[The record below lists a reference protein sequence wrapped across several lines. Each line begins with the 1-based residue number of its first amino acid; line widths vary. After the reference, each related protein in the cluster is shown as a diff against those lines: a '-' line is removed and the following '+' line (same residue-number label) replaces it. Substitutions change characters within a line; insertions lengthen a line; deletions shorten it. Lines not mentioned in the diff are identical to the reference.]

1 MNDAI
6 AGANQVR
13 EFFGYR
19 FDEITF
25 LAALCIVFL
34 LAVTILGLL
43 KMRVNTM
50 KGVLAERMLRRF
62 RYQLITRILR
72 FPQPYFERVSQ
83 GEVVSMVTAES
94 EPLGGLMGDAI
105 SQPVLQLGQ
114 MLTILTFLFF
124 QSFWFGLTAIALIPV
139 QAIII
144 PRLQKQINLLNKKR
158 IQEVRILAAQIG
170 EGAAGASTLRTN
182 GGWRFRQALFSRQLG
197 RLFLIRFEIYKKKF
211 FMKFLN
217 NFITQL
223 TPFFYYL
230 VGGILVLGGQVTLGA
245 LVAALAAYKDL
256 SDPWKELLTFYNTTQ
271 DMSLRW
277 NVITERFAPQGMLNE
292 KLLEGEPEENPRL
305 HGDVTLNDLTI
316 RDGDGNVILDGV
328 TAHIPGRGITGIQ
341 APNEEDRRALA
352 GVLTRE
358 ILPSSGEVTIS
369 GHKLSSLH
377 QSIIASR
384 IGLASSRPIMF
395 QGTFGDNVMMP
406 MLTRPHGDTPDDAF
420 YTETLKSGNSPDP
433 ADAVWLDP
441 SAAGLHTPEELREWG
456 LKLIRDIG
464 AGTTLFR
471 RVIEQ
476 KFSAA
481 DHHELAER
489 LVSLR
494 PKIRE
499 AIDKV
504 GLAKHVHRFDPDRY
518 NPAMPVAE
526 NLLFSTP
533 TRPINQE
540 IIAEQETFLSALRDL
555 GIDKTL
561 IDLTRD
567 VLEMLRGI
575 FGHDGTDHPLFQKLG
590 LETKTYEAALKLIDR
605 YGEDATQTLADGELA
620 TLLSVPFATSAEQIG
635 PSFSDDL
642 KARILDLRRTHS
654 GQLRETMA
662 DLFAPIDPAAFAPG
676 LSVLEN
682 ALFGKISGNAGARAD
697 EIKRLIA
704 DILVAEGAEPLVT
717 NLVYDFPVTLG
728 GQNLPAAFVEPLS
741 LTRATIKKPDL
752 LILDRALSSYDDRT
766 RAKLYLSLR
775 KTLTDTTVIYIDE
788 KIEQPDAFD
797 HFIEIRDG
805 RLLTRDAPEEVKEDR
820 AASADIVR
828 KTRALQQSMLFSGL
842 SQKQLR
848 LLAFGSKWY
857 HAEAGDVVFYQGDDP
872 TDGAFMLT
880 EGEAGVYSRTKEGQD
895 ELLVKVGPGTLIG
908 ELGVIRNVP
917 RTKSLFAETD
927 ITCLRIGKEELL
939 AVIENDAATAFKLLQ
954 VVAGYLPD

>member
-1 MNDAI
+1 MGI
-6 AGANQVR
+6 
-13 EFFGYR
+13 EFN
-19 FDEITF
+19 ELTF
-25 LAALCIVFL
+25 LTALCIAFL
-34 LAVTILGLL
+34 VAVTVHGLL
-43 KMRVNTM
+43 KMRLNTM

-62 RYQLITRILR
+62 RYQLVSRILR

-105 SQPVLQLGQ
+105 SQPVLQAGQ
-114 MLTILTFLFF
+114 MLTILTFLFI

-158 IQEVRILAAQIG
+158 IQEVRALAAQIG

-211 FMKFLN
+211 FMKFVN

-256 SDPWKELLTFYNTTQ
+256 SDPWKELLTYYNTTQ

-277 NVITERFAPQGMLNE
+277 NVIIERFAPQGMLNE
-292 KLLEGEPEENPRL
+292 NLLEGEPEEDPRL
-305 HGDVTLNDLTI
+305 DGDISLDGLTI
-316 RDGDGNVILDGV
+316 RDADGNVVLDNI
-328 TAHIPGRGITGIQ
+328 TAQIPGRGITGVMV
-341 APNEEDRRALA
+341 PNEEDRRALA

-358 ILPSSGEVTIS
+358 ILPASGKVTIS
-369 GHKLSSLH
+369 GHNLSSLH
-377 QSIIASR
+377 QTVIARR
-384 IGLASSRPIMF
+384 IGLASSSPVMF

-406 MLTRPHGDTPDDAF
+406 MLTRPHGEAPDDAF
-420 YTETLKSGNSPDP
+420 HTETLKSGNSPDP
-433 ADAVWLDP
+433 ADVPWLDP
-441 SAAGLHTPEELREWG
+441 GAAGLNTPEELREWG

-464 AGTTLFR
+464 AGTALFR
-471 RVIEQ
+471 RGIEQ

-481 DHHELAER
+481 DHPALAER
-489 LVSLR
+489 LVALR
-494 PKIRE
+494 PKIRD
-499 AIDKV
+499 AIDKA

-526 NLLFSTP
+526 NLLFATP

-605 YGEDATQTLADGELA
+605 YGEDATQTLADSELA

-642 KARILDLRRTHS
+642 MARILDLRRSHS
-654 GQLRETMA
+654 DRLRGTMA
-662 DLFAPIDPAAFAPG
+662 DLFAPLDENAFAPG

-682 ALFGKISGNAGARAD
+682 ALFGKISENAGARAD

-704 DILVAEGAEPLVT
+704 DTLVAEGAEPMVT

-741 LTRATIKKPDL
+741 LTRATIKKPDV
-752 LILDRALSSYDDRT
+752 LILDRALSSYDGRT
-766 RAKLYLSLR
+766 RAKLYFNLR
-775 KTLTDTTVIYIDE
+775 QSLTDTTVIYIDE
-788 KIEQPDAFD
+788 KIDQPEAFD
-797 HFIEIRDG
+797 QFIEIRDG
-805 RLLTRDAPEEVKEDR
+805 RLVTRDAPEAEPEDR

-857 HAEAGDVVFYQGDDP
+857 HAEAGDVVFYQGDDS

-880 EGEAGVYSRTKEGQD
+880 EGEAGVYSRTEDGQD
-895 ELLVKVGPGTLIG
+895 ELLAKVGPGTLIG